1 MHHFPQKS
9 LQPCIYIYIHKDNT
23 CMYLL
28 NISQKSHP
36 FKSIPSPNDE
46 AFCTAPEVVPKLLA
60 LPFFM
65 KIRQARLWKPC
76 QGKDGRWNK
85 SGTRERGTFRNSS
98 GTHFFVACFCYIKWF
113 DFLPVHTEYRICCF
127 MYIICSRVA
136 CQPAPSPNRMVPKK

>member
-1 MHHFPQKS
+1 MHHFPQKAFN
-9 LQPCIYIYIHKDNT
+9 PVYIYIHKDNT

-76 QGKDGRWNK
+76 QGKNG
-85 SGTRERGTFRNSS
+85 SEIPVVHSFLLLV
-98 GTHFFVACFCYIKWF
+98 FVK
-113 DFLPVHTEYRICCF
+113 V
-127 MYIICSRVA
+127 V
-136 CQPAPSPNRMVPKK
+136 